1 LNAAANLF
9 YRDTAAS
16 ARIRLR
22 DGESRMLDEF
32 GFEALLGI
40 AVIVGAALAAV
51 ALLYR
56 FRWRDGRNPLRQ
68 EEIGGADGAGRL
80 AVLESTE
87 VDAERRLLLVR
98 CDDIEHLIMVGGPTD
113 IVIEN
118 DVRRR
123 RAAAAR
129 PAAKPMAAEAVA
141 RPGRAEGEP
150 SSVRELPRAEAP
162 PAAAAQASPAAAER
176 TEPLVARGPQQN
188 LASAAAMPAG
198 RNGTGAEATAE
209 ADGQRRPEGA
219 AADANPRAL
228 LREQRRRARQAA
240 RDDEERAEEDEE
252 RKQPPSGPAAAPQ
265 PAQRD
270 AGVPTLRPAAAPA
283 PSPSTSPSPPAAPAT
298 DGRLRLQPLLGGR
311 RDNESGARRDTPGR
325 DEAERPREPP
335 RAETPQ
341 PRAETPPARAETP
354 PARADALPPAETPW
368 SEPDSIE
375 NEIVRALRVEP
386 QPPLSPMALPALP
399 ASARGN
405 ANKSTTDPGTTLGDL
420 ADRLEEAL
428 AREVQAANARHSR
441 LDLDLGP
448 FDLDRE
454 RETRDKGAPPA
465 PKERIEPKLT
475 VPASPEAEP
484 RREPRAA
491 PERTERQERPD
502 RQERQERQ
510 EETPVISLNARR
522 REPVDPLED
531 EMARLLG
538 ELTGD
543 SNRR

>member
-1 LNAAANLF
+1 
-9 YRDTAAS
+9 
-16 ARIRLR
+16 
-22 DGESRMLDEF
+22 MLDQF

-40 AVIVGAALAAV
+40 AVIAVAAIVAV

-56 FRWRDGRNPLRQ
+56 FRWRVGRNLLRQ
-68 EEIGGADGAGRL
+68 EENGTNRL
-80 AVLESTE
+80 AALESTE

-129 PAAKPMAAEAVA
+129 PAAKPIAAEPAS
-141 RPGRAEGEP
+141 RPVRADGEP
-150 SSVRELPRAEAP
+150 SSVRELPRVEVP
-162 PAAAAQASPAAAER
+162 PAAAAQASPAAEDR
-176 TEPLVARGPQQN
+176 TESLTGRGSQQT
-188 LASAAAMPAG
+188 LASAAATPTA
-198 RNGTGAEATAE
+198 RNGNGAEASAE
-209 ADGQRRPEGA
+209 AEAQRRSPEGA
-219 AADANPRAL
+219 AADAGPRAF

-240 RDDEERAEEDEE
+240 RDGEGRAEESEE
-252 RKQPPSGPAAAPQ
+252 RKQPPSSPVAAPQ

-270 AGVPTLRPAAAPA
+270 TGAPVLRPAAAPT
-283 PSPSTSPSPPAAPAT
+283 PSPSTSPSPPSAQAA
-298 DGRLRLQPLLGGR
+298 DGRLRLQPLMGGR
-311 RDNESGARRDTPGR
+311 RDSETGARRDKPGR
-325 DEAERPREPP
+325 DEAERPRETP
-335 RAETPQ
+335 RAETP
-341 PRAETPPARAETP
+341 PARAETPPARAETP
-354 PARADALPPAETPW
+354 PARADALPPADTPW

-399 ASARGN
+399 TSSRGN
-405 ANKSTTDPGTTLGDL
+405 AARSTTDPGTTLGDL

-428 AREVQAANARHSR
+428 AREVQAANARHTR

-448 FDLDRE
+448 FE
-454 RETRDKGAPPA
+454 RDARDKAAPA
-465 PKERIEPKLT
+465 TAKERTEPKLT
-475 VPASPEAEP
+475 LPASPEAEP
-484 RREPRAA
+484 RREVRTAS
-491 PERTERQERPD
+491 ERTERQERP
-502 RQERQERQ
+502 ERQERQ